1 MEADDDQSRQK
12 EEMEIL
18 QARDPSSTVLGTTTF
33 INI

>member
-18 QARDPSSTVLGTTTF
+18 QARDPSSTVLGTNIS